1 MSTVFSGQSGAL
13 SSGEFRI
20 GDIERLEEI
29 ERKQRAVADFLTE
42 TGSDALLL
50 QRPANFAWFTTG
62 SDNSRGESTEVGAAL
77 FITRE
82 ARVVVTSNV
91 DSAQLFERDL
101 PRLGFQLKERP
112 WHEPRQTLIDDI
124 CRGRFV
130 SGDTLSA
137 GTTDVSERLTSMR
150 TPLSAFECRRMRELG
165 KLVAHAVEA
174 TARNCARGTTEAEI
188 AGEAAHRLIRHQI
201 LPERIQAWSED
212 RAARYPHGRFGNQP
226 VERYGTI
233 SIVGRRWGL
242 HAAATRTFCFG
253 KPPDELR
260 EAYFR
265 ATLAQA
271 TGMYFCQPNWE
282 FAEVWDRV
290 KRIYEKYGCADEWQ
304 NADQAEVIGYDAVE
318 VPLVPRST
326 FRLEQR
332 QPVFWHPLVGSAI
345 VGDTILIVENGFDL
359 VTGMEEWPRLKV
371 QVKGTRID
379 RPDILQ
385 RPE

>member
-29 ERKQRAVADFLTE
+29 ERKHRTVGQYLEE

-82 ARVVVTSNV
+82 ARVVITSNV

-124 CRGRFV
+124 CRGRLV
-130 SGDTLSA
+130 TGDTLSTS
-137 GTTDVSERLTSMR
+137 TTDVIERLLAMR
-150 TPLSAFECRRMRELG
+150 LPLSEFECRRVRELG
-165 KLVAHAVEA
+165 KIVAHAVEA
-174 TARNCARGTTEAEI
+174 TARTCARGATEAEI
-188 AGEAAHRLIRHQI
+188 AGEAAHRLIRHQV

-226 VERYGTI
+226 VEHYGTI

-253 KPPDELR
+253 KPPEELR
-260 EAYFR
+260 DDYFR
-265 ATLAQA
+265 ATLAQT
-271 TGMYFCQPNWE
+271 TGMYFSHPNWDL
-282 FAEVWDRV
+282 AEVWERV
-290 KRIYEKYGCADEWQ
+290 RRIYEKYGCPDVWQ
-304 NADQAEVIGYDAVE
+304 NADQAEIIGYEAAE

-332 QPVFWHPLVGSAI
+332 LPIFWHPLVGSAI
-345 VGDTILIVENGFDL
+345 VGDTVLTGESGFNV
-359 VTGMEEWPRLKV
+359 VTGMEEWPKLKV
-371 QVKGTRID
+371 QVKKTRIE